1 MKIEKEQQF
10 LKIIKFTPS
19 IFVIVISLFVIL
31 FLYFENK
38 STFNQ
43 EKKDIEEKNT
53 QAEISTDEKI
63 QESVK
68 IYEIC
73 INMQVKKKAEL
84 SNLYLSD
91 DKFFHLIYNND
102 SYN

>member
-38 STFNQ
+38 KTFNK
-43 EKKDIEEKNT
+43 ERKEIEQKYILKNK
-53 QAEISTDEKI
+53 EIIKE
-63 QESVK
+63 
-68 IYEIC
+68 EIF
-73 INMQVKKKAEL
+73 EL
-84 SNLYLSD
+84 MG
-91 DKFFHLIYNND
+91 FILIII
-102 SYN
+102 

>member
-19 IFVIVISLFVIL
+19 IFVIVISLCVIL

-43 EKKDIEEKNT
+43 EKKDIEQKYILKNNFHKD
-53 QAEISTDEKI
+53 ID
-63 QESVK
+63 
-68 IYEIC
+68 
-73 INMQVKKKAEL
+73 
-84 SNLYLSD
+84 
-91 DKFFHLIYNND
+91 FFY
-102 SYN
+102 

>member
-43 EKKDIEEKNT
+43 EKKDIEQKYILKNKELIKEEVNRVYDFIEHLQKT
-53 QAEISTDEKI
+53 TEIELKKMLKV
-63 QESVK
+63 EFMK
-68 IYEIC
+68 P
-73 INMQVKKKAEL
+73 MQ
-84 SNLYLSD
+84 
-91 DKFFHLIYNND
+91 
-102 SYN
+102 